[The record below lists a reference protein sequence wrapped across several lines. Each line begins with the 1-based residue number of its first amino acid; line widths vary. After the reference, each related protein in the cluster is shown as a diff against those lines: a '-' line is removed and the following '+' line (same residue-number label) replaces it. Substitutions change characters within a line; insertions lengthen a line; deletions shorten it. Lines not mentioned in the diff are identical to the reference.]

1 MSETP
6 IRDGLAVYLCD
17 QSGEISVAGS
27 PRDRLEVGKLL
38 ERVGEFERGAK
49 DIMDRLYA
57 TWCLDASGNEL
68 VDALDPLMEEAR
80 AFLDK
85 HIANTEAVGRGPAAG
100 TRTHPPHCSS
110 FHVVGGSEEKN
121 S

>member
-6 IRDGLAVYLCD
+6 IRDELAVYLCD
-17 QSGEISVAGS
+17 PSGEVSIHGS

-80 AFLDK
+80 AFLDR
-85 HIANTEAVGRGPAAG
+85 HIANIMICVK
-100 TRTHPPHCSS
+100 THSKEDES
-110 FHVVGGSEEKN
+110 GNMKGGGDE
-121 S
+121 

>member
-17 QSGEISVAGS
+17 PSGEISVAGS

-57 TWCLDASGNEL
+57 TWCLDAGGNEL

-80 AFLDK
+80 AFLDR
-85 HIANTEAVGRGPAAG
+85 HIAN
-100 TRTHPPHCSS
+100 
-110 FHVVGGSEEKN
+110 K
-121 S
+121 